1 MAETRLFDPETRA
14 IPYAEEGTG
23 PAVVLIPG
31 RGLEIGYLGPLAHSL
46 ASEDFRVVRIGGRAQ
61 TDAEPSLH
69 ELARDVVDVLDHIG
83 VEHAWIG
90 GHAFGGTVARTVT
103 LDHHDRAN
111 GLLLLGV
118 AESEPPALAAGLPVL
133 VVQGAEDAVAPPAHG
148 EALRA
153 AAPGL
158 VSVVTVEGGDHL
170 FPATH
175 VGATSWAIED
185 YLDWD

>member
-1 MAETRLFDPETRA
+1 MAEPLVFEPERRA
-14 IPYAEEGTG
+14 IPYVIEGDG
-23 PAVVLIPG
+23 PVVVLLPD

-46 ASEDFRVVRIGGRAQ
+46 ASEDFRVVRIGWGNR
-61 TDAEPSLH
+61 DASPQ
-69 ELARDVVDVLDHIG
+69 ELAEDVVAVLEQAG
-83 VEHAWIG
+83 VADGWIG
-90 GHAFGGTVARTVT
+90 GHGFGGTVARVLTHA
-103 LDHHDRAN
+103 HHERAN

-118 AESEPPALAAGLPVL
+118 EAGADGPAVLADGIPVL
-133 VVQGAEDAVAPPAHG
+133 VVQGAEDTVTPPANG

-153 AAPGL
+153 SAPGL
-158 VSVVTVEGGDHL
+158 VSVVTVDGGEHL